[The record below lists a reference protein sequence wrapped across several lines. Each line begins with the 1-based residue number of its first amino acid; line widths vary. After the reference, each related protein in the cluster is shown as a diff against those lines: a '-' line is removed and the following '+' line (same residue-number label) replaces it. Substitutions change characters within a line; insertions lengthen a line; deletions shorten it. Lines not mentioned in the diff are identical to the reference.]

1 MISEFRTEAT
11 VQPGGLVQI
20 RCDHLPEGATVKV
33 IILVETSAPTQ
44 KTPLEMFEELGL
56 VGCIEE
62 SDPDL
67 STNYKPLIHQYLQ
80 EKYETTAFPCPPSAP
95 SPPS

>member
-1 MISEFRTEAT
+1 MTSEVRTET
-11 VQPGGLVQI
+11 IVKPGGVIEVRSDQ
-20 RCDHLPEGATVKV
+20 LPEGATVKV
-33 IILVETSAPTQ
+33 IILVETPAPTQ

-56 VGCIEE
+56 VGCIDD

-80 EKYETTAFPCPPSAP
+80 EKYEREQQQ
-95 SPPS
+95 